1 MIMMFYSKKDLM
13 ELYDI
18 SYNTV
23 KRTIAAC
30 GLDTSRV
37 VYTEQEIVTRFK
49 RARKL
54 FREGYYSRD
63 VRQFFE
69 QKPIEE
75 LLPPPGSSHT
85 SHDG

>member
-1 MIMMFYSKKDLM
+1 M
-13 ELYDI
+13 
-18 SYNTV
+18 
-23 KRTIAAC
+23 
-30 GLDTSRV
+30 